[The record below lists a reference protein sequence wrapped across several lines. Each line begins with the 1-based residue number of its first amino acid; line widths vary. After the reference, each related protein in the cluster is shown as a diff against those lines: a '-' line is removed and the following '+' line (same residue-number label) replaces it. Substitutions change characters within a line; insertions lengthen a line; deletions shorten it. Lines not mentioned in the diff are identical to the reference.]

1 MKLIDLYEA
10 AQAPGHDHA
19 NDGRYDAT
27 EDQQVRKYS
36 DTRKSRLTLEGIN
49 KLRRIHEVRQMELSK
64 QNDFLSTIYAPPPA
78 DSGM

>member
-1 MKLIDLYEA
+1 MKLIDLYES
-10 AQAPGHDHA
+10 AQAPGYDHD

-36 DTRKSRLTLEGIN
+36 DTRKSRLTLESIN

-64 QNDFLSTIYAPPPA
+64 QNEFLSTIYAPPPA
-78 DSGM
+78 EGGM